1 MLNKCALKCIL
12 SGAVL
17 LSALLSSYAQ
27 PRTIGATFSFTGLS
41 VAYEH
46 SLEDRDAFLEFA
58 IKSEQ
63 AEYYVRRSGH
73 PGISASFTLNS
84 ILKQWKSSEGNTI
97 NLYAGPGLITG
108 YCADYKTDI
117 GPFFGLKGRVGVECC
132 FERNATISISSS
144 PILGA
149 HLLSN
154 LEGFTMKYYKN
165 GLIYSLVPEIGIRYR
180 F

>member
-1 MLNKCALKCIL
+1 MSNRCALKFIL
-12 SGAVL
+12 SGVVL
-17 LSALLSSYAQ
+17 LSALLSSHAQ

-46 SLEDRDAFLEFA
+46 SLKDRDTFLEFSL
-58 IKSEQ
+58 KSEQ
-63 AEYYVRRSGH
+63 AEYYVRRFGD
-73 PGISASFTLNS
+73 PGMSVSFTVNS

-97 NLYAGPGLITG
+97 NFYAGPGLIAG
-108 YCADYKTDI
+108 YCSDYKTDI
-117 GPFFGLKGRVGVECC
+117 GSFFGLKGRIGFECC

-144 PILGA
+144 PVIGA